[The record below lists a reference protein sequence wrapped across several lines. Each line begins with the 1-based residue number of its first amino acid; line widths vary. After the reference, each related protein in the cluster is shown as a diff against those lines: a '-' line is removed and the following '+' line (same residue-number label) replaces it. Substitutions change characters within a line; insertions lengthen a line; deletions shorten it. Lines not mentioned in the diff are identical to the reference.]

1 MIYLKS
7 YLLWYSIVHPDIPGM
22 VRVIATLQTDLST
35 LTHQISAVRK
45 EVITIRR
52 IVSSMEPA
60 TKQQS
65 LKLNTALPVT
75 NKEGLADLEKELKEE
90 GKKATLVG

>member
-1 MIYLKS
+1 M
-7 YLLWYSIVHPDIPGM
+7 
-22 VRVIATLQTDLST
+22 TT
-35 LTHQISAVRK
+35 LTHQMGAVRK

-52 IVSSMEPA
+52 IVSTTEPA
-60 TKQQS
+60 TNQQS